1 MTRKTQKHGYEAPE
15 IKFLE
20 LDQTGG
26 GFCTSQDIT
35 NEAKENYGSELYN
48 WD

>member
-26 GFCTSQDIT
+26 GLLYFSGYNKRSQG
-35 NEAKENYGSELYN
+35 AL
-48 WD
+48 WL

>member
-15 IKFLE
+15 IGFLE
-20 LDQTGG
+20 LEMTGR

-35 NEAKENYGSELYN
+35 NEAKESYGSELYN